1 MEKNKIEGQLG
12 KFESKQKINSKG
24 SLSLVL
30 VLNRR
35 ASNRTPP
42 FSPKQFLTPRG
53 GQVAGLGQA
62 AVQSILS
69 EHGVTRVLAEEGG
82 RTSRGSIQRM
92 REYLKLLNSLHA
104 DGILDFA
111 KIEEWW
117 INRVKAY
124 FAAKPF
130 KLRIDPSR
138 SLRSIVAELIDAA
151 FLRQRECPGTM
162 IAGAVMQHLVG
173 AKLECALKDKPI
185 EHAGFSVADSPG
197 RRKGDFLV
205 GDTAIHVTTAPTE
218 ALVRKCCDNL
228 SGNIRPVIITT
239 LSGLG
244 GAGALA
250 KNAAVED
257 RIDIIEIEQFI
268 ATNVYE
274 WSQFEQ
280 VQRPLSVKKLVDTY
294 NRIIEQS
301 ETDQSLKITV
311 G

>member
-1 MEKNKIEGQLG
+1 MPKLLDRLE
-12 KFESKQKINSKG
+12 KFETEQKINSKG

-30 VLNRR
+30 VVTRR
-35 ASNRTPP
+35 AKDRTPP
-42 FSPKQFLTPRG
+42 FSPEQFLAPKG

-62 AVQSILS
+62 AVQNILADY
-69 EHGVTRVLAEEGG
+69 GLTRVLAEEGG

-92 REYLKLLNSLHA
+92 NEYLKLLNSLHA
-104 DGILDFA
+104 DRILDFA
-111 KIEEWW
+111 KIERWW

-130 KLRIDPSR
+130 KLRIDPSKA
-138 SLRSIVAELIDAA
+138 LRSIVAELIEAA
-151 FLRQRECPGTM
+151 FLRQRECPGAM

-173 AKLECALKDKPI
+173 AKLECALKDISIK
-185 EHAGFSVADSPG
+185 HAGYSVADSPSQ
-197 RRKGDFLV
+197 RKGDFLV
-205 GDTAIHVTTAPTE
+205 SDTAVHVTTAPTE
-218 ALVRKCCDNL
+218 SLIRKCFDNL
-228 SGNIRPVIITT
+228 SENIRPVIITT
-239 LSGLG
+239 QSGFK

-250 KNAAVED
+250 KNAGVED
-257 RIDIIEIEQFI
+257 RIDIIEIEQFV

-280 VQRPLSVKKLVDTY
+280 SQRPLSVKKLVDTY

-301 ETDQSLKITV
+301 ETDQSIKITI